1 MSIWERE
8 GGSSPRTH
16 GLTDGGSS
24 SRILFSAFEATRWT
38 MAVEGG
44 GVEIADR
51 PSWAV
56 ERSCRGCEKVSRGSG
71 RSRDCGS
78 EG

>member
-1 MSIWERE
+1 MSIGER
-8 GGSSPRTH
+8 GRGSSPRTH

-24 SRILFSAFEATRWT
+24 SRILLSAFEATRWT
-38 MAVEGG
+38 TAVEGD
-44 GVEIADR
+44 GVEVADR

-56 ERSCRGCEKVSRGSG
+56 ERSCRSCEKVSRGSG
-71 RSRDCGS
+71 RSRDRGS